1 MHCYVYNTCMLTC
14 TGHITF
20 AAKYCEVMTM
30 TNLKTL
36 LYLNCE
42 VYVAKE
48 LLCVC
53 MCLCV
58 CHSVCVC
65 VCLCRCMHNVLN

>member
-1 MHCYVYNTCMLTC
+1 MPY
-14 TGHITF
+14 
-20 AAKYCEVMTM
+20 
-30 TNLKTL
+30 LKTL